1 MVRPP
6 WAAAR
11 ALLARPVCR
20 AQAVPA
26 GSGGGFT
33 TNQLLPRVDTSHWVL
48 GGPWDVSVW
57 VGTGPPLSRLRASPK
72 PQICPLDSRLRAWSG
87 YLPPRVEAR
96 AMPRDVWGRQR
107 QEAVCGPGTGQGL
120 GKLALGPCSG
130 LGWGWAEGPGSWGV
144 LGSAQEKGILSH
156 LHGEGLSWGP
166 EPHCLRG
173 RLGGECGVGAVG
185 EGGPASEHGP
195 TWPWPLTCL
204 PGPLWGVSSGR
215 ESRGVSCW
223 DVRILTLGSRTAPLD
238 GEKHEPGTSGS
249 WGRGP

>member
-120 GKLALGPCSG
+120 GNWLLAPAR
-130 LGWGWAEGPGSWGV
+130 GWAGAGRRDPAAGESWARPKRKGS
-144 LGSAQEKGILSH
+144 
-156 LHGEGLSWGP
+156 
-166 EPHCLRG
+166 
-173 RLGGECGVGAVG
+173 
-185 EGGPASEHGP
+185 
-195 TWPWPLTCL
+195 
-204 PGPLWGVSSGR
+204 
-215 ESRGVSCW
+215 
-223 DVRILTLGSRTAPLD
+223 
-238 GEKHEPGTSGS
+238 
-249 WGRGP
+249 